1 MWVFSYE
8 RGTPAVCACDV
19 DRSWMVWTQVV
30 EEGGT
35 VRVRVFVTEFAK
47 PRGQVV
53 DADVMT

>member
-1 MWVFSYE
+1 
-8 RGTPAVCACDV
+8 VCACDV